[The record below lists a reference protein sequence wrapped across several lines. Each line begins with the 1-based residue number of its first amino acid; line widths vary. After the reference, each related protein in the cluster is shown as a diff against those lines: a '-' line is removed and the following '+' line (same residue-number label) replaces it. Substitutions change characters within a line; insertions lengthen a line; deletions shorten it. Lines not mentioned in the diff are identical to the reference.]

1 MNRLPVAQCKGKEL
15 DKVPASKLDKTCKY
29 YASIKYDGNFVRCG
43 KIDGKV
49 FMNTRNKPFWCPNV
63 ASALETIPLD
73 TFAFDCEY
81 IGESEGKKGD
91 RRYASLTPYIA
102 NYRNNVD
109 GDLKGKLVVFDFIQ
123 PFDTFNFS
131 TRLYMMKD
139 ILLSNL
145 FVQEIFMLPEF
156 KLLSFDDCLHYA
168 NEVIADGW
176 EGVMIKSEHNIYKQ
190 GKRINDIIKLKNRY
204 TLDVRCVAITR
215 GSGKYD
221 GKIGALVCDYKGAVF
236 NVGSGL
242 TDADR
247 SRPAMDFIGEIIEI
261 EYEQIM
267 DNKPIQPTFVCIRK
281 DK

>member
-1 MNRLPVAQCKGKEL
+1 MNSLPVQQCKGKEL
-15 DKVPASKLDKTCKY
+15 DKIATSKLDTNVKY

-63 ASALETIPLD
+63 AEALETIPLD
-73 TFAFDCEY
+73 NFAFDCEY
-81 IGESEGKKGD
+81 IGESKGKKGD

-102 NYRNNVD
+102 NYRN
-109 GDLKGKLVVFDFIQ
+109 GILEDLEGTLIVFDTVDLTNNFATRLEKMMHIISSNV
-123 PFDTFNFS
+123 FLSDTF
-131 TRLYMMKD
+131 KC
-139 ILLSNL
+139 
-145 FVQEIFMLPEF
+145 PEF
-156 KLLSFDDCLHYA
+156 KLLTFDDCLHYA
-168 NEVIADGW
+168 NKVIADGW
-176 EGVMIKSEHNIYKQ
+176 EGLMIKSEHHIYKP
-190 GKRINDIIKLKNRY
+190 GKRVNDSIKLKKRY
-204 TLDVRCVAITR
+204 TLDVKCVAITR

-221 GKIGALVCDYKGAVF
+221 GKIGALVCDYKGTTF

-247 SRPAMDFIGEIIEI
+247 GRPSMDFIGETIEI